1 MQREDK
7 SKMDG
12 AQIRAYRQK
21 LGLSQTQL
29 GQAFGMAANT
39 IARWERGEL
48 IPQWPKLLSLGF
60 RALEQDLRRSRTN
73 KETWKLRRA
82 ATISPQELLAAI
94 EATTPRPGLEEL
106 ARTKR

>member
-1 MQREDK
+1 MN
-7 SKMDG
+7 G

-48 IPQWPKLLSLGF
+48 IPQWPRLLALGF
-60 RALEQDLRRSRTN
+60 RALEQDIRRSKTN
-73 KETWKLRRA
+73 KETWKIRREVEARRRA
-82 ATISPQELLAAI
+82 FGNGTEELLDAI
-94 EATTPRPGLEEL
+94 KSSAPRP
-106 ARTKR
+106 TT